1 MAQTKFVLGKALA
14 KGLRPLVVFNKV
26 DRPSARL
33 GDVEGEVFDLFVSLE
48 ATDEQ
53 LDFPMV
59 RTAAVLVRCA
69 PCRCWPGHAGSW
81 WRGGAGCGLMMP
93 CVATP
98 PADLRVGEGG
108 VGDAG
113 PGPA

>member
-59 RTAAVLVRCA
+59 RTRRRSCTVHRVAVGLDTPVA
-69 PCRCWPGHAGSW
+69 
-81 WRGGAGCGLMMP
+81 GGAG
-93 CVATP
+93 AQ
-98 PADLRVGEGG
+98 A
-108 VGDAG
+108 AG
-113 PGPA
+113 S

>member
-33 GDVEGEVFDLFVSLE
+33 GDVEGEVFDLFVSME

-59 RTAAVLVRCA
+59 RARVFVCTVLCRASNATAVRQTK
-69 PCRCWPGHAGSW
+69 G
-81 WRGGAGCGLMMP
+81 
-93 CVATP
+93 
-98 PADLRVGEGG
+98 
-108 VGDAG
+108 
-113 PGPA
+113 